1 MTQHAEFTLCDGIL
15 ASCSI
20 SDGGVP
26 ETGAVCLVEIDGLRE
41 FGRFI
46 RVCAEHAPCHG
57 YALGNFL
64 QAAGSGDL
72 DKLAGNEQAV
82 QRARSVIMKWA
93 EENGRLIQSIRLRFS
108 VRRERLTVLL
118 HVGEFFNTSALCEQ
132 LEKRFQTKVAMRS
145 VSPREMSGAIGGLG
159 VCGRVLCCCNGVCM
173 RTSVDIK
180 LAKQHGMPMHDA
192 AASGLCGRLKCCIG
206 YESGALADEP
216 PRRRSER
223 QGVSS

>member
-1 MTQHAEFTLCDGIL
+1 MIQHGEFILCDGTV
-15 ASCSI
+15 ASCAI
-20 SDGGVP
+20 PAVGLPTAGV
-26 ETGAVCLVEIDGLRE
+26 VCLVEIDGIRE
-41 FGRFI
+41 FGRYV
-46 RVCAEHAPCHG
+46 RACAEHTPCHG
-57 YALGNFL
+57 YALGEFR
-64 QAAGSGDL
+64 QVAGTEEL

-82 QRARSVIMKWA
+82 QRARSVILKWA
-93 EENGRLIQSIRLRFS
+93 EENGRLVQSIRLRFS

-118 HVGEFFNTSALCEQ
+118 HAGEFFNTSALCEL

-159 VCGRVLCCCNGVCM
+159 VCGCVLCCSNGVCV
-173 RTSVDIK
+173 RTSVDAR
-180 LAKQHGMPMHDA
+180 LAKQHGMTLHDA

-223 QGVSS
+223 QGVST

>member
-1 MTQHAEFTLCDGIL
+1 MTQHGEFTLCDGTL

-20 SDGGVP
+20 PAVGMPAAGV
-26 ETGAVCLVEIDGLRE
+26 VCLVEIDGVRE

-57 YALGNFL
+57 YALGDFL
-64 QAAGSGDL
+64 QVARTEEL

-82 QRARSVIMKWA
+82 LRVRSVIQKWA
-93 EENGRLIQSIRLRFS
+93 EENGRLIQSMRLRFS
-108 VRRERLTVLL
+108 VRRERLTVLM
-118 HVGEFFNTSALCEQ
+118 HVGEFFNTSALCEL

-145 VSPREMSGAIGGLG
+145 VSPREISGAIGGLG
-159 VCGRVLCCCNGVCM
+159 VCGRVLCCSNGVCV

-180 LAKQHGMPMHDA
+180 LAKQHGAPMHDA

-216 PRRRSER
+216 PRRRPER
-223 QGVSS
+223 QGVST